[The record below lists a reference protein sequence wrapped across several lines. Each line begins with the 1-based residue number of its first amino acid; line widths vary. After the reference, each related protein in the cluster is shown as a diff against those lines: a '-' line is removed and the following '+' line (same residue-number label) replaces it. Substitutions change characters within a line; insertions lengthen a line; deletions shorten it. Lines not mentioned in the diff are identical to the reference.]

1 MNQLTNPVRELI
13 AEVRSAFETETT
25 IGQILGRT
33 KESLERFLANPAA
46 LDQIRQSLE
55 RVLARK
61 AIPYGQPVD
70 PDGWLL
76 ETLL

>member
-1 MNQLTNPVRELI
+1 MQELI
-13 AEVRSAFETETT
+13 EEVRSAFETETT